1 MTFLKR
7 RSFVF
12 NSLKAAAL
20 LAPVLSIR
28 RAEAD
33 ELPSMKSLLWVN
45 STGYPF
51 AEDFFPTGSGEDFVL
66 SPILVDFAS
75 VRDEIVV
82 VDGISTRSS
91 GPAPR
96 GNNHVRAPGKVLTA
110 ADIVAV
116 PGAEDGTPGGISIDQ
131 YVAGQRGLQTIELQ
145 VHDSSNN
152 NHMRHRPFASGP
164 GSFKPPV
171 ADPANAWNLLFNGFD
186 PDNTPEG
193 IETTKRRLR
202 LRKSVLDD
210 VTSELS
216 RFRSELTG
224 IETLKLDM
232 HEDAIRK
239 AEESVARDLELE
251 PVACEVPG
259 ASGAGSVPDR
269 AQAQLDLTYAALA
282 CGRVDIVGMIWGY
295 SGQHW
300 RYEWAGVTNVA
311 DSGHDEVHHLAGAR
325 RNDYITMA
333 RWDWNHLRLFI
344 ERLRDTPD
352 GEGSLLDTTLV
363 LGISFFGQHH
373 QLDRL
378 PVMFAGGTAA
388 GLQTGRLVQL
398 GEGRNN
404 DTVLT
409 SYAHLMGVPELAG
422 FGDDPNCGP
431 VPGLV

>member
-1 MTFLKR
+1 MKR
-7 RSFVF
+7 RSFMF
-12 NSLKAAAL
+12 RSLAAATL
-20 LAPVLSIR
+20 LTPVLSIR
-28 RAEAD
+28 RAEARD
-33 ELPSMKSLLWVN
+33 FPSMKSLLWVN

-51 AEDFFPTGSGEDFVL
+51 AEDFFPSGSGEDFQL
-66 SPILVDFAS
+66 SPILADFES

-82 VDGISTRSS
+82 VDGVSIAAT

-110 ADIVAV
+110 ADVVQV

-131 YVAGQRGLQTIELQ
+131 HIANELGLQTIELQ
-145 VHDSSNN
+145 VHDGGSN
-152 NHMRHRPFASGP
+152 NHMRHRPFAAGA
-164 GSFKPPV
+164 GAFKPPI
-171 ADPANAWNLLFNGFD
+171 ADPANAWNLLFNGFS

-193 IETTKRRLR
+193 IEATKRRLR
-202 LRKSVLDD
+202 MRKSVLDD
-210 VTSELS
+210 VTDELA

-224 IETLKLDM
+224 VETLKLDM

-251 PVACEVPG
+251 PVACTVPD

-269 AQAQLDLTYAALA
+269 AQAQFDLAYAALS
-282 CGRVDIVGMIWGY
+282 CGRVDIVGMIWGF

-325 RNDYITMA
+325 RDDYITMA

-344 ERLRDTPD
+344 ERMRDTPD
-352 GEGSLLDTTLV
+352 GEGSLLDTTLI
-363 LGISFFGQHH
+363 LALSFFGQHH
-373 QLDRL
+373 QLDRI
-378 PVMFAGGTAA
+378 PVMFAGGGAS
-388 GLQTGRLVQL
+388 GLQRGRVIPLDV
-398 GEGRNN
+398 GVGN

-409 SYAHLMGVPELAG
+409 SYAHLMGLPGLAG
-422 FGDDPNCGP
+422 FGDNPNSGP
-431 VPGLV
+431 VPAL